1 MNQHSG
7 KNRFL
12 TPENFSNEI
21 VLRFNLGPMHLL
33 EGLIGEVLAL
43 ESTKCYLRK
52 QGKVVTDDTN
62 KSTALGTLQ
71 KKNEQKSRFPVSFW
85 ISSTK

>member
-43 ESTKCYLRK
+43 ESPKCYLRK
-52 QGKVVTDDTN
+52 QGIVATDDTN

>member
-52 QGKVVTDDTN
+52 QGIVVTDDTN
-62 KSTALGTLQ
+62 KSAAQ
-71 KKNEQKSRFPVSFW
+71 KKNEQKSRFPVTFW